1 MALSNKRVGKMLWE
15 YILRHFFG
23 ILMDFDLKQHEK
35 LHPERGGNAKE
46 KESQW
51 SETPSCKE
59 EWHNQSLF
67 SREIYIY
74 NCCIS

>member
-35 LHPERGGNAKE
+35 LHPERGENAKE

-59 EWHNQSLF
+59 E
-67 SREIYIY
+67 
-74 NCCIS
+74 

>member
-35 LHPERGGNAKE
+35 LHPERGENAK
-46 KESQW
+46 
-51 SETPSCKE
+51 
-59 EWHNQSLF
+59 
-67 SREIYIY
+67 
-74 NCCIS
+74 